1 MSKSRKVLG
10 ALLAIVMV
18 LSVISI
24 SAFAAG
30 ATYYEEDASY
40 TQSWFLGT
48 PAKVSGNQYKVD
60 VKLSTNYLVGP
71 VSFKL
76 EGVTTVDAIEVGA
89 GYYPGALTDKGNSG
103 IVLMIPDT
111 SSTVYGKSCNDAV
124 VATVTY
130 TTNAANGVVSIA
142 NDPKNANN
150 PGGTLVAARLTEEV
164 VNISDFIVG
173 QTAFVDGATVN
184 PPAADVT
191 LTGKN
196 GAVIDNTRE
205 YIYGIPLKT
214 TDFDKYFS
222 TTGVIDLV
230 DNSADGKYGTGDT
243 INLYTD
249 NSKSDCVKSYTL
261 ILFGDLDGNG
271 DADVTDFGIMEKH
284 VTASLLIDDP
294 VVLFAADLDSP
305 SENVTAQSI
314 DVTDFGV
321 MEKHVTAALLFK
333 SEEIRTAA

>member
-173 QTAFVDGATVN
+173 QVATVDGATVT
-184 PPAADVT
+184 PPAETPV
-191 LTGKN
+191 LTGLK
-196 GAVIDNTRE
+196 GAVVDNTNN
-205 YIYGIPLKT
+205 YVYGIPAAT
-214 TDFDKYFS
+214 ANVS
-222 TTGVIDLV
+222 TYLSASASGVVEVTANEAGAKNGTGAEIKLY
-230 DNSADGKYGTGDT
+230 NSAKTEV
-243 INLYTD
+243 I
-249 NSKSDCVKSYTL
+249 KSYTL
-261 ILFGDLDGNG
+261 IIFGDLDGDGEAAAPDAGILSQYANYVT
-271 DADVTDFGIMEKH
+271 DAD
-284 VTASLLIDDP
+284 SLTGAYY
-294 VVLFAADLDSP
+294 FAADIDGDGEAAATDAGILSQY
-305 SENVTAQSI
+305 SNYVT
-314 DVTDFGV
+314 
-321 MEKHVTAALLFK
+321 
-333 SEEIRTAA
+333 EEITVNPWA